1 MSRRV
6 LPACSS
12 LCYFCPSLRARS
24 RQPVKRYKKIIA
36 DIYQLPSDG
45 EPNDRRIGKLCDYVS
60 RNPTRIPKITEYLE
74 QRFYKDL
81 RHENFTLAKV
91 VPCIYRKLLCSCKEL
106 TPLLATSSLST
117 IRTLLDMKAHDDL
130 QILGCLMLVD
140 FLNGQVSYPNFAT
153 LVNN

>member
-1 MSRRV
+1 MGVMSRRV

-24 RQPVKRYKKIIA
+24 RQPVKRYKKIISE
-36 DIYQLPSDG
+36 IYQLPPDG

-91 VPCIYRKLLCSCKEL
+91 VPCIYRKLLCSCKEH
-106 TPLLATSSLST
+106 
-117 IRTLLDMKAHDDL
+117 R
-130 QILGCLMLVD
+130 
-140 FLNGQVSYPNFAT
+140 
-153 LVNN
+153 